1 MRTFSALEA
10 KEHFGQLLNIAQREP
25 ITVTKRGQ
33 PAAVMMSIE
42 NYERMCGALRRRL
55 LETIDKVRRGAA
67 SKGLDEDALKQ
78 LLEDQS

>member
-1 MRTFSALEA
+1 
-10 KEHFGQLLNIAQREP
+10 
-25 ITVTKRGQ
+25 
-33 PAAVMMSIE
+33 MMSIE

-67 SKGLDEDALKQ
+67 SKGIDEDALKQ